1 MFCPNCGNQ
10 LADNALFCANCGTAI
25 STPAQASPVKE
36 APAAPVAEA
45 APAAPAAEATPK
57 ANPNKKRNLTIAGIA
72 AAVILV
78 IILCFV
84 FLGGGDH
91 GSPEDVA
98 EAYMDACIS
107 GNAADAVDL
116 VHKDI
121 VEIYRE
127 DEDMSKSEWQQMLEE
142 ASEEAKASMEMIKQL
157 GGSISYEVGD
167 VNSVSSDE
175 LAEIQEM
182 YEDFD
187 IKVTDAKEVECVIK
201 MSVMGSTQNNTDT
214 ILVVKISGKWYLN
227 AEFLE
232 EFV

>member
-45 APAAPAAEATPK
+45 APAAPSAEAAPK

-98 EAYMDACIS
+98 EAYIEAIIS
-107 GNAADAVDL
+107 GSATNAVDL

-142 ASEEAKASMEMIKQL
+142 VDEELKDSIKMIKQL
-157 GGSISYEVGD
+157 GGSISYKIGD

-187 IKVTDAKEVECVIK
+187 LKVTDAKEVEYVLSASALG
-201 MSVMGSTQNNTDT
+201 MSQDDSDT